1 MFNLLVSGDGWAD
14 NGRDTMPLG
23 RILEYTEDDLRE
35 RFSLPNGPDL
45 GAMIVLPSLFLAE
58 TGGDAAQLARVGTIS
73 RTRNA
78 GRDVVLEYTFD
89 ATIPPIT
96 NQR

>member
-58 TGGDAAQLARVGTIS
+58 TGGNRVTL
-73 RTRNA
+73 R
-78 GRDVVLEYTFD
+78 VVENINRAC
-89 ATIPPIT
+89 ATL
-96 NQR
+96 